1 MRLFGQLYTLQ
12 QITNNL
18 RKRHVHVHWYYST
31 QIEKLFGQNRII
43 FFSVSQFFW
52 AAIGQFALML
62 LFQQPYFP
70 FVLQI
75 TWNSFLI
82 ESNLHMYIQLRS
94 KILVKDYYIYSEIEK
109 NFEWIIF

>member
-43 FFSVSQFFW
+43 FFSVSQFF
-52 AAIGQFALML
+52 
-62 LFQQPYFP
+62 
-70 FVLQI
+70 
-75 TWNSFLI
+75 
-82 ESNLHMYIQLRS
+82 
-94 KILVKDYYIYSEIEK
+94 
-109 NFEWIIF
+109 